1 MGIILQFYFFHL
13 ILFFSYGFVFCCLRF
28 LFLLFRWLE
37 HDAVVSV
44 SLFFLYF
51 LCLWSLQL
59 GVTSAEKLLCL
70 LCKTISKVSYLIIIL
85 WTSLEKG
92 EYFDFNHS
100 LGCVYP
106 IIRLLGRVYHFNL
119 LIFYSCLFIL
129 HANLFQVIK
138 GRLMQI

>member
-1 MGIILQFYFFHL
+1 MGIILKFYFFHL
-13 ILFFSYGFVFCCLRF
+13 ILFFSYFFVFCCLRF
-28 LFLLFRWLE
+28 SFPLFRWLE
-37 HDAVVSV
+37 HYAVVSV

-51 LCLWSLQL
+51 LFLWSLQL

-85 WTSLEKG
+85 WISSEKG
-92 EYFDFNHS
+92 EYFDFNRS

-106 IIRLLGRVYHFNL
+106 IIRLLGRVYYFNL
-119 LIFYSCLFIL
+119 LIFNSCLFTL

-138 GRLMQI
+138 GRLMQV